1 MCHQDTVARPTTHG
15 QAGIFMPNAA
25 ESREYPE
32 GSHMRQQKRIA
43 LVAHDNKKRDL
54 LEWARFNRPVLT
66 QHVLYATETTGEL
79 LEHELGIDIYK
90 LRSGPL
96 GGDQQI
102 GAMIAQGELDLLI
115 FFWDPLQSLPHEPDV
130 RALLRVAV
138 VWNIPVACNRA
149 SADFIISSPMMA
161 PAYQGFVPEY
171 EEAVA
176 AAAREPVRRARRSR
190 GS

>member
-1 MCHQDTVARPTTHG
+1 
-15 QAGIFMPNAA
+15 
-25 ESREYPE
+25 
-32 GSHMRQQKRIA
+32 MRQQKRIA

-54 LEWARFNRPVLT
+54 LEWARFNRPVLA

-79 LEHELGIDIYK
+79 LEHELGVDISK
-90 LRSGPL
+90 LRSGPM

-102 GAMIAQGELDLLI
+102 GAMIAQGELDLLV

-161 PAYQGFVPEY
+161 PAYQGFVPEFAD
-171 EEAVA
+171 AVA
-176 AAAREPVRRARRSR
+176 AVAGEPARRAGRPR